1 MRITISRD
9 GGLTWDRT
17 SSREA
22 WIPHGT
28 EEDSY
33 DRMVIGI
40 TPPVQVGDEDW
51 FYTGVWD
58 GDHLTTCA
66 DAKQRPYY
74 QDRLRKGQVAL
85 YTQKRNRYVS
95 LRTRSQP
102 ETLITRPFRIKGDQ
116 LQLNVDASRGLV
128 KVGIAEYKPVTN
140 YNGTTLSTAWHLMEQ
155 NTLAGYSLE
164 DCQPIYANRIE
175 HTVEFKNGSSLKSIQ
190 GRKVVLF
197 VWMINADLYSFRVR

>member
-33 DRMVIGI
+33 DRLVISPA
-40 TPPVQVGDEDW
+40 PPVRVGDEDW
-51 FYTGVWD
+51 FYMGVWD
-58 GDHLTTCA
+58 GDHLSTRA

-74 QDRLRKGQVAL
+74 QSRVRKGEIAL
-85 YTQKRNRYVS
+85 YVQKRNRYVS
-95 LRTRSQP
+95 LRSRSQP
-102 ETLITRPFRIKGDQ
+102 ETLITRPFAIKGEK
-116 LQLNVDASRGLV
+116 LQLNVDATRGLV

-140 YNGTTLSTAWHLMEQ
+140 YNGTTLSLAPHLMEQ
-155 NTLAGYSLE
+155 NMLAGFGLE
-164 DCQPIYANRIE
+164 DCQPIAVNRIE
-175 HTVEFKNGSSLKSIQ
+175 HTVEFKTGSSLKPIQ
-190 GRKVVLF
+190 GKDVVLF
-197 VWMINADLYSFRVR
+197 VWMLDADLYSFRVH